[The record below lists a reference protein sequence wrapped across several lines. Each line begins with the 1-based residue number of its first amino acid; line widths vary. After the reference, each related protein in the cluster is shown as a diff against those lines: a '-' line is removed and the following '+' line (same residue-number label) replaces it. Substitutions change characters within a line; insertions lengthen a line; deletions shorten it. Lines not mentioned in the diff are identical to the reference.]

1 MKPKVYVE
9 TTVIS
14 YYTAKPSNDIFLLA
28 RQRVTEQWWSHAVQ
42 NLSLFISEAV
52 IEEAREGDKVAAAKR
67 LEHLNKMPSLE
78 INEDTTK
85 IYQIYIK
92 ELPIPPKAHR
102 DALHIA
108 VASIH
113 GMDYIVSWNCKH
125 IANGFIIKKIMEIN
139 TRLGI
144 PVPVIV
150 TPDELLEESK

>member
-14 YYTAKPSNDIFLLA
+14 YYTAKPSNDIFSLA
-28 RQRVTEQWWSHAVQ
+28 RQRVTEQWWTHAVQ

-78 INEDTTK
+78 INDDATR
-85 IYQIYIK
+85 IYQIYLK

-150 TPDELLEESK
+150 TPDELLEE